1 MPVAADPSEA
11 RPLLAALAVKQG
23 GQAAD
28 NRSVRSQVRLR
39 VLIPLLV
46 VAIAGL
52 GFVKFGLGALG
63 LGPDQGEPVAAS
75 AAGSGSAPATPDEA
89 AAGAQA
95 GGAGETEP
103 ADGAAPAPAESGG
116 MEKLQAEL
124 ETHKVVVLVV
134 YSPDAAVD
142 TIVTREA
149 RLGAEDVDA
158 GFVSVNAA
166 KEKLVGDLALTYDL
180 RVTPVVL
187 VFRRGPELKTKL
199 VGWADR
205 ETVAQAAKDA
215 RRA

>member
-1 MPVAADPSEA
+1 MPVAAHPSEA
-11 RPLLAALAVKQG
+11 RPLLAALAVKQS

-28 NRSVRSQVRLR
+28 NRNVRSQVRLR
-39 VLIPLLV
+39 VVLPVLV

-52 GFVKFGLGALG
+52 GVVKFGLGALG

-75 AAGSGSAPATPDEA
+75 AVGGGAPPVSNATTAE
-89 AAGAQA
+89 AAGATTEA
-95 GGAGETEP
+95 GSAGTETQP
-103 ADGAAPAPAESGG
+103 TESGG
-116 MEKLQAEL
+116 MAELAAEL

-134 YSPDAAVD
+134 YSPGAAVD

-158 GFVSVNAA
+158 GFVTVNAA